1 MGGRWVVRACCRG
14 ITSLLAASTASRS
27 GATPIA
33 SAAVGFADPGAVDIA
48 HVEVSQFGDP
58 GSGGIHRGQHGAVA
72 EVSGRFQQRF
82 DFLRAQDDRQLLFV
96 PGQGNAFDG
105 DLPVQR
111 VGVEKPESRDDLDV
125 VGQGRALLLA
135 QKQLVLPNVLGGRVG
150 LAASQNAWRIRQRR
164 EGWQRWLWVRSCE
177 SGDPPA
183 SAVVMW
189 SPRNSPFVVHHI
201 TNGRRTEGEQAARP
215 EETLRYP
222 GDQTRTTTDAR
233 RSDAGRLSSTSF
245 MLHYLP
251 TPRERCDG
259 CHFANYPA

>member
-1 MGGRWVVRACCRG
+1 MGGRWVVRACCQG
-14 ITSLLAASTASRS
+14 ITVLLAASTASRS

-33 SAAVGFADPGAVDIA
+33 SAAVGFADPGALCRR
-48 HVEVSQFGDP
+48 ESR
-58 GSGGIHRGQHGAVA
+58 SL
-72 EVSGRFQQRF
+72 SGRFQQRF
-82 DFLRAQDDRQLLFV
+82 DFLRAQDDRQLPFV

-111 VGVEKPESRDDLDV
+111 VGVEKPESRDDLDA
-125 VGQGRALLLA
+125 VGRGRALLLA

-150 LAASQNAWRIRQRR
+150 RATSQNAWRIRQRR
-164 EGWQRWLWVRSCE
+164 EGWRRWLWVRSCE

-189 SPRNSPFVVHHI
+189 SPRNFPFVVHHN

-215 EETLRYP
+215 EETLRYRSEER
-222 GDQTRTTTDAR
+222 RTTTDAR

-251 TPRERCDG
+251 
-259 CHFANYPA
+259 